1 MLTNKTFQQLLSLSD
16 GFSLISLGNLNGD
29 DTYLLTSDD
38 CGIEDAK
45 LIVKDNIVI
54 IKSEC
59 DCDNNV
65 AIDSMTDGIITGNTT
80 IASVINK
87 YQ

>member
-16 GFSLISLGNLNGD
+16 GFSLISLGNLNGN

-38 CGIEDAK
+38 CSIEDVK

-59 DCDNNV
+59 GCDNNITIGSV
-65 AIDSMTDGIITGNTT
+65 IDGTIAGNTI
-80 IASVINK
+80 IASVINE